1 MLAVDVKVVGY
12 DHLRVTSPVEEA
24 ITAAALDEL
33 PKARKP
39 RKLWAARDSNPARRI
54 KSTQALSVVLTCEYA
69 PP

>member
-1 MLAVDVKVVGY
+1 LLAVDVKVVGY

-39 RKLWAARDSNPARRI
+39 R
-54 KSTQALSVVLTCEYA
+54 
-69 PP
+69 